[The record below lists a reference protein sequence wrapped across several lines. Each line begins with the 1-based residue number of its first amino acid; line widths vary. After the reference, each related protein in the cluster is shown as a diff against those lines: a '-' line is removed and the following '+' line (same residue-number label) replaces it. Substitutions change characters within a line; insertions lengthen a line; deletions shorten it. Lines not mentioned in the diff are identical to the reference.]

1 MFAFA
6 DDTKCFMKI
15 VSELDIQKFQ
25 DLSSVSIWGNNNNLA
40 FGIPRCDRI
49 LENQPSWN
57 V

>member
-1 MFAFA
+1 MITFA

-25 DLSSVSIWGNNNNLA
+25 EELSSVSEWSNNNLA
-40 FGIPRCDRI
+40 FSIPKFVFFM
-49 LENQPSWN
+49 LQEE